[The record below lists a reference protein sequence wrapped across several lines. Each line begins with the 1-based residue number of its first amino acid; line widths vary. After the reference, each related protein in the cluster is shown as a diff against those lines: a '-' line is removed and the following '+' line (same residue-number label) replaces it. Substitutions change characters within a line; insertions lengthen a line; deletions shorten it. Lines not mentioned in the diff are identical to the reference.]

1 MHGPKNRDRFRKK
14 ILAAERLGGFGSV
27 PGRKSTLLPVDGTA
41 PIGDR
46 RSGKEVL
53 ADVKMRIRTAAMS
66 GAFAGLLALATG
78 AQAQTAVQGVQVAQ
92 ASQPPAD
99 DLYSQPVRR
108 PPRRVPI
115 YPRYQAEPEDVYPRY
130 YPGPNAVRVCSATYV
145 QEFRPSGT
153 VIVPHMTCVWRRG

>member
-1 MHGPKNRDRFRKK
+1 VTVLLRISTSRLFKASPEKPGPVSEK
-14 ILAAERLGGFGSV
+14 ILAPNASAGPAPCLAGNRAACQL
-27 PGRKSTLLPVDGTA
+27 TLPPQSETVG
-41 PIGDR
+41 
-46 RSGKEVL
+46 L
-53 ADVKMRIRTAAMS
+53 AK
-66 GAFAGLLALATG
+66 GLLSLATG
-78 AQAQTAVQGVQVAQ
+78 AQAQTALQGVQVAQ

-130 YPGPNAVRVCSATYV
+130 YPGPNAVRVCTATYV

>member
-1 MHGPKNRDRFRKK
+1 MARKTGTGFRKNSR
-14 ILAAERLGGFGSV
+14 ADRLGRSGNL
-27 PGRKSTLLPVDGTA
+27 PGRKSSRLPVDVAA

-46 RSGKEVL
+46 GSGKGVW
-53 ADVKMRIRTAAMS
+53 ADAKMRIRTAVMS
-66 GAFAGLLALATG
+66 GAFAGLLTLATG
-78 AQAQTAVQGVQVAQ
+78 AQAQTALQEVQVAQ

-130 YPGPNAVRVCSATYV
+130 YPGPNAVRVCTATYV